1 MLLLGLFRFTDAARD
16 PHVLINKSNF
26 GQKGIW
32 VFFLPKNGTQPITN
46 FNNTSTETDD
56 SLILEEPFLLSFGPA
71 YGDSFSNQRLIHT
84 RDNQFG
90 SRVCSLPQILE
101 TPFDLSG
108 FQFDWLFVCLNGV
121 IELHSFGLSN
131 VQKNSWLN
139 EADFFPLT
147 INVFK
152 TGISETSVRDGQ
164 VDYLC
169 ALALNAS
176 SVNDLYYQYFDDTA
190 CPGISNNRK
199 RWNWLNAVTMSGW
212 TDRDTLE
219 SVIHWNIE
227 GKHQKNVD
235 FHSDDA
241 LSRRIFGEQ
250 STKFVNLANNVFHRE
265 STNDS
270 DLAILTEVIRSDP
283 NNFQFEA
290 TWCVVVTWYKVS
302 SAPASDQI
310 YSLKRFN
317 SFQLILVCDNGSQ
330 EGISAKCF
338 AIYDYYELQSENNRT
353 GVFWRGHSGEL
364 YVNNTMKTKNLT
376 TFYKYNRKS
385 LVLFE
390 QILVFHVC
398 TPPQSTD
405 DTGLNQF

>member
-1 MLLLGLFRFTDAARD
+1 MVGRKLELFLGLIRLTDAASD
-16 PHVLINKSNF
+16 PQLLVKKSNF

-32 VFFLPKNGTQPITN
+32 VFFFPTNGTHPITI

-84 RDNQFG
+84 RDNQFD

-101 TPFDLSG
+101 TPFNLSG

-121 IELHSFGLSN
+121 IELHSFGFSN

-139 EADFFPLT
+139 EADIYPLT

-152 TGISETSVRDGQ
+152 TGVSETSVQDGQ

-176 SVNDLYYQYFDDTA
+176 SVNDLYYQYFDDVA
-190 CPGISNNRK
+190 CPGISKNRD
-199 RWNWLNAVTMSGW
+199 RWSWLNAVTMSGW

-219 SVIHWNIE
+219 SVINWNIE
-227 GKHQKNVD
+227 GRHQKNVD
-235 FHSDDA
+235 FHSDDE

-250 STKFVNLANNVFHRE
+250 STKYVNLANNIFHRE

-283 NNFQFEA
+283 NNFQFHA

-310 YSLKRFN
+310 YSLKWFN

-338 AIYDYYELQSENNRT
+338 AIYDYYELQSENNRS

-364 YVNNTMKTKNLT
+364 YVNNTMKTKILT
-376 TFYKYNRKS
+376 HIIKVTEKYCFRLSKI
-385 LVLFE
+385 F
-390 QILVFHVC
+390 VFCLHPC
-398 TPPQSTD
+398 TTH
-405 DTGLNQF
+405 

>member
-1 MLLLGLFRFTDAARD
+1 MELLLGLIRLTDAASD
-16 PHVLINKSNF
+16 PQVLVNKSNF

-32 VFFLPKNGTQPITN
+32 VFFFATNGTLPIIN
-46 FNNTSTETDD
+46 FNNTDAEVDN
-56 SLILEEPFLLSFGPA
+56 SLNLEKPFLLPFGPDHE
-71 YGDSFSNQRLIHT
+71 DSFTNQRRIRT
-84 RDNQFG
+84 KDNQFD
-90 SRVCSLPQILE
+90 SRVCSLPQIPE
-101 TPFDLSG
+101 TPFNFPG

-121 IELHSFGLSN
+121 IELHSFGLSD
-131 VQKNSWLN
+131 VQEDSWLN

-152 TGISETSVRDGQ
+152 TDKFETTVRDRQ

-190 CPGISNNRK
+190 CPGISKRIRE
-199 RWNWLNAVTMSGW
+199 RWNWDNAVVMSGW

-219 SVIHWNIE
+219 SVIHWNTE
-227 GKHQKNVD
+227 GRHQKNVD
-235 FHSDDA
+235 FHSDDE

-250 STKFVNLANNVFHRE
+250 STKYVNLANNVFHRE

-283 NNFQFEA
+283 NNFQFQA
-290 TWCVVVTWYKVS
+290 NWCLVATWYKVS

-310 YSLKRFN
+310 YSLKWFN

-330 EGISAKCF
+330 DGTSAAKCF
-338 AIYDYYELQSENNRT
+338 AIYDYYELQSENNRDQV
-353 GVFWRGHSGEL
+353 GIFG
-364 YVNNTMKTKNLT
+364 KTT
-376 TFYKYNRKS
+376 QVS
-385 LVLFE
+385 
-390 QILVFHVC
+390 
-398 TPPQSTD
+398 SM
-405 DTGLNQF
+405 